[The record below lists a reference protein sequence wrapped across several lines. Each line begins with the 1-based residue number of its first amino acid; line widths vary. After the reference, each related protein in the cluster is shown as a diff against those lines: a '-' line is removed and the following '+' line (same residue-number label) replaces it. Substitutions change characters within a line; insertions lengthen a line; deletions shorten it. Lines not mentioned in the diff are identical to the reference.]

1 MRSKFI
7 SGLYSADNEILAN
20 FIAMWDKSTISNI
33 IKYKGFDLYDKIIN
47 KKNNDEFAQILE
59 NKKIE
64 LKEVDTNELRTMMI
78 MQLASY
84 FEIKLPKTLNM
95 YSLEQIGIKIENCSI
110 EALRKSDKA
119 FNETSLD
126 QMISYIF
133 QKLFD
138 ELSTKFNDKDNEDKK
153 EKIAKNI
160 FETISKMPDEQQQKL
175 KDELNVNELSE
186 DIVMKAI
193 ATGTFGAA
201 FATTISIAGFSAY
214 TFATSALASMAS
226 LIGVTVPFS
235 GYIGLTSAIAVL
247 ANPFFLISVMGFL
260 LYVLNKRSDES
271 IKNRLSPMIV
281 TLISILSAKSENYLC
296 TSEKHI
302 NNYNKIMLDFKEA
315 NEYKTEVMQN
325 KILGL
330 KDITLEK
337 QSVFNLSSIPS
348 STLATCDS
356 SMEFLN
362 QPIVQTSLH
371 DRLHSIINKSYNE
384 YSKETNFSITSL
396 TIGDLI
402 YDMSRIDPLVIES
415 VDFARKDDIADMF
428 SFAYFSERIDIE
440 SIGNISQL
448 KGYVAERLVAQQL
461 QSQGYEVEFPE
472 LSNQPGYDLL
482 VNNEPFQVKCGESES
497 LVNTHFEKYP
507 DIPVLVNE
515 ELGKFFINNDKVFP
529 IEGVRNDEIT
539 QLTIDNLESASE
551 IIDYEIP
558 LITIAIVSGK
568 NIFSVLQNK
577 IDIENAIGK
586 TVEESTARIVGG
598 LTGSQL
604 FMLGGMI
611 WMPAA
616 AVVGGAVGAVLGSI
630 TITKLVDKLKLMSLL
645 KEETKAI
652 DEAIK
657 VIMNKSIIIAEKNL
671 KIAEKKFYQTIT
683 ILKEKEEE
691 NIIKYIEY
699 RYNQE
704 YKYRIEKI
712 ELMKKVILTDSITL
726 DEETSNILISAQ
738 NAIVITEQVGVHP
751 YNIHFE
757 TSNLIDAIEQFNKA
771 ISASEITKLVKD
783 NILESNYINT
793 TKEKTKSIVSK
804 IKNFINKDI
813 INLTNDNLIEKLW
826 KWADENNISDFEWLE
841 IDELDDGGLWLG
853 LPRDK
858 DKLLSLT
865 ELYIDNN
872 NLSAITPEI
881 NILKNLKKLN
891 IGNNDLIELQKEIGK
906 LINLTELTLDRNKL
920 TKLPK
925 EISGLINLTTLDI
938 INNELNSIPDEIKD
952 LMCLTHLDL
961 SNNKLKTLP
970 SGIGKLVNLEY
981 LVLNDNQLT
990 ELPNEICNLTNL
1002 HYLVLNNNPNL
1013 NLTSKQEKWLEQ
1025 LKANGCSVHN
1035 WQYCDEMPF

>member
-47 KKNNDEFAQILE
+47 KENNDEFAQILE
-59 NKKIE
+59 DKKLE
-64 LKEVDTNELRTMMI
+64 LKEVDTNELRTMII

-110 EALRKSDKA
+110 EALRKSDKS
-119 FNETSLD
+119 FKETSLEE
-126 QMISYIF
+126 MISYIF
-133 QKLFD
+133 QELFND
-138 ELSTKFNDKDNEDKK
+138 MSKQFNDKNNEDK
-153 EKIAKNI
+153 EKIAQNI
-160 FETISKMPDEQQQKL
+160 FQTIQEMPKEQQDKL
-175 KDELNVNELSE
+175 KEELKVDELSE

-193 ATGTFGAA
+193 AAGTFGAA
-201 FATTISIAGFSAY
+201 FAATISIAGFSAY
-214 TFATSALASMAS
+214 TFATSALASMAG
-226 LIGVTVPFS
+226 LVGVGLPFGAYS
-235 GYIGLTSAIAVL
+235 GLTSVIAVL
-247 ANPFFLISVMGFL
+247 SNPLFLIGSIGFL
-260 LYVLNKRSDES
+260 IYILNSKSNES
-271 IKNRLSPMIV
+271 IRNRLSPMII
-281 TLISILSAKSENYLC
+281 TLISVLSAKSENYLC
-296 TSEKHI
+296 SSEKHI
-302 NNYNKIMLDFKEA
+302 NNYNKIILDFKEA
-315 NEYKTEVMQN
+315 NESKTEVMKD

-330 KDITLEK
+330 KDIKLEK
-337 QSVFNLSSIPS
+337 QSVFNLSNIPS

-362 QPIVQTSLH
+362 QPIIQTSLY
-371 DRLHSIINKSYNE
+371 DRLQSIINKSYNE
-384 YSKETNFSITSL
+384 YSKETNFSISSL

-428 SFAYFSERIDIE
+428 SFAYFSEKIDIE
-440 SIGNISQL
+440 SVGNISQL

-515 ELGKFFINNDKVFP
+515 ELGQFFINNDKVFP

-539 QLTIDNLESASE
+539 QLTIDNLENASE

-586 TVEESTARIVGG
+586 TVEESTTRIVGG

-616 AVVGGAVGAVLGSI
+616 GVVGGIVGVAIGSHYSYVAI
-630 TITKLVDKLKLMSLL
+630 SKLLKSTGLL

-652 DEAIK
+652 DDAIK
-657 VIMNKSIIIAEKNL
+657 IIMEKSIIIAEKNL
-671 KIAEKKFYQTIT
+671 KIAEKKFYKTIT
-683 ILKEKEEE
+683 ILKEKEKE

-712 ELMKKVILTDSITL
+712 ELMKKVILTEATIL
-726 DEETSNILISAQ
+726 DEETSNILVSAQ
-738 NAIVITEQVGVHP
+738 NAIIITEQVGVHP
-751 YNIHFE
+751 YNINSE
-757 TSNLIDAIEQFNKA
+757 TSDLINVIEQFNKA
-771 ISASEITKLVKD
+771 MSASEITKLVKE
-783 NILESNYINT
+783 NILESDYANT
-793 TKEKTKSIVSK
+793 AKEKTKEMIK
-804 IKNFINKDI
+804 I
-813 INLTNDNLIEKLW
+813 
-826 KWADENNISDFEWLE
+826 A
-841 IDELDDGGLWLG
+841 
-853 LPRDK
+853 
-858 DKLLSLT
+858 
-865 ELYIDNN
+865 
-872 NLSAITPEI
+872 
-881 NILKNLKKLN
+881 
-891 IGNNDLIELQKEIGK
+891 
-906 LINLTELTLDRNKL
+906 
-920 TKLPK
+920 
-925 EISGLINLTTLDI
+925 
-938 INNELNSIPDEIKD
+938 
-952 LMCLTHLDL
+952 
-961 SNNKLKTLP
+961 
-970 SGIGKLVNLEY
+970 
-981 LVLNDNQLT
+981 
-990 ELPNEICNLTNL
+990 
-1002 HYLVLNNNPNL
+1002 
-1013 NLTSKQEKWLEQ
+1013 EKWID
-1025 LKANGCSVHN
+1025 K
-1035 WQYCDEMPF
+1035 FR

>member
-47 KKNNDEFAQILE
+47 KENNDEFAQILE
-59 NKKIE
+59 DKKLE
-64 LKEVDTNELRTMMI
+64 LKEVDTNELRTMII

-110 EALRKSDKA
+110 EALRKSDKS
-119 FNETSLD
+119 FKETSLEE
-126 QMISYIF
+126 MISYIF
-133 QKLFD
+133 QELFND
-138 ELSTKFNDKDNEDKK
+138 MSKQFNDKNNEDK
-153 EKIAKNI
+153 EKIAQNI
-160 FETISKMPDEQQQKL
+160 FQTIQEMPKEQQDKL
-175 KDELNVNELSE
+175 KEELKVDELSE

-193 ATGTFGAA
+193 AAGTFGAA
-201 FATTISIAGFSAY
+201 FAATISIAGFSAY
-214 TFATSALASMAS
+214 TFATSALASMAG
-226 LIGVTVPFS
+226 LVGVGLPFGAYS
-235 GYIGLTSAIAVL
+235 GLTSVIAVL
-247 ANPFFLISVMGFL
+247 SNPLFLIGSIGFL
-260 LYVLNKRSDES
+260 IYILNSKSNES
-271 IKNRLSPMIV
+271 IRNRLSPMII
-281 TLISILSAKSENYLC
+281 TLISVLSAKSENYLC
-296 TSEKHI
+296 SSEKHI
-302 NNYNKIMLDFKEA
+302 NNYNKIILDFKEA
-315 NEYKTEVMQN
+315 NESKTEVMKD

-330 KDITLEK
+330 KDIKLEK
-337 QSVFNLSSIPS
+337 QSVFNLSNIPS

-362 QPIVQTSLH
+362 QPIIQTSLY
-371 DRLHSIINKSYNE
+371 DRLQSIINKSYNE
-384 YSKETNFSITSL
+384 YSKETNFSISSL

-428 SFAYFSERIDIE
+428 SFAYFSEKIDIE
-440 SIGNISQL
+440 SVGNISQL

-515 ELGKFFINNDKVFP
+515 ELGQFFINNDKVFP

-539 QLTIDNLESASE
+539 QLTIDNLENASE

-586 TVEESTARIVGG
+586 TVEESTTRIVGG

-616 AVVGGAVGAVLGSI
+616 GVVGGIVGVAIGSHYSYVAI
-630 TITKLVDKLKLMSLL
+630 SKLLKSTGLL

-652 DEAIK
+652 DDAIK
-657 VIMNKSIIIAEKNL
+657 IIMEKSIIIAEKNL
-671 KIAEKKFYQTIT
+671 KIAEKKFYKTIT
-683 ILKEKEEE
+683 ILKEKEQE

-712 ELMKKVILTDSITL
+712 ELMKKVILTEATIL
-726 DEETSNILISAQ
+726 DEETSNILVSAQ
-738 NAIVITEQVGVHP
+738 NAIIITEQVGVHP
-751 YNIHFE
+751 YNINSE
-757 TSNLIDAIEQFNKA
+757 TSDLINVIEQFNKA
-771 ISASEITKLVKD
+771 MSASEITKLVKE
-783 NILESNYINT
+783 NILESDYANT
-793 TKEKTKSIVSK
+793 AKEKTKEMIK
-804 IKNFINKDI
+804 I
-813 INLTNDNLIEKLW
+813 
-826 KWADENNISDFEWLE
+826 A
-841 IDELDDGGLWLG
+841 
-853 LPRDK
+853 
-858 DKLLSLT
+858 
-865 ELYIDNN
+865 
-872 NLSAITPEI
+872 
-881 NILKNLKKLN
+881 
-891 IGNNDLIELQKEIGK
+891 
-906 LINLTELTLDRNKL
+906 
-920 TKLPK
+920 
-925 EISGLINLTTLDI
+925 
-938 INNELNSIPDEIKD
+938 
-952 LMCLTHLDL
+952 
-961 SNNKLKTLP
+961 
-970 SGIGKLVNLEY
+970 
-981 LVLNDNQLT
+981 
-990 ELPNEICNLTNL
+990 
-1002 HYLVLNNNPNL
+1002 
-1013 NLTSKQEKWLEQ
+1013 EKWID
-1025 LKANGCSVHN
+1025 K
-1035 WQYCDEMPF
+1035 FR

>member
-20 FIAMWDKSTISNI
+20 FIAMWNKSTISNI

-47 KKNNDEFAQILE
+47 KENNDEFAQILE
-59 NKKIE
+59 NKKTE
-64 LKEVDTNELRTMMI
+64 LKEVDTNELRTMII

-110 EALRKSDKA
+110 EALRKSDKS
-119 FNETSLD
+119 FKETSLEE
-126 QMISYIF
+126 MISYIF
-133 QKLFD
+133 QELFND
-138 ELSTKFNDKDNEDKK
+138 MSKQFNDKNNEDK
-153 EKIAKNI
+153 EKIAQNI
-160 FETISKMPDEQQQKL
+160 FQTIKEMPKEQQDKL
-175 KDELNVNELSE
+175 KEELKVDELSE

-193 ATGTFGAA
+193 AAGTFGAA
-201 FATTISIAGFSAY
+201 FAATISIAGFSAY
-214 TFATSALASMAS
+214 TFATSALASMAG
-226 LIGVTVPFS
+226 LVGVGLPFGAYS
-235 GYIGLTSAIAVL
+235 GLTSVIAVL
-247 ANPFFLISVMGFL
+247 SNPLFLIGSIGFL
-260 LYVLNKRSDES
+260 IYILNSKSNES
-271 IKNRLSPMIV
+271 IRNRLSPMII
-281 TLISILSAKSENYLC
+281 TLISVLSAKSENYLC

-315 NEYKTEVMQN
+315 NEYKIEVMQD

-337 QSVFNLSSIPS
+337 QSVFNLSNIPS

-362 QPIVQTSLH
+362 QPIVQISLH
-371 DRLHSIINKSYNE
+371 DRLQSIIGKSYNE
-384 YSKETNFSITSL
+384 YSKEINFSIATL
-396 TIGDLI
+396 TVGDLI

-440 SIGNISQL
+440 SVGNISQL

-515 ELGKFFINNDKVFP
+515 ELGQFFINNDKVFP

-568 NIFSVLQNK
+568 NIFSVFQNK

-586 TVEESTARIVGG
+586 TVEESTTRIVGG

-630 TITKLVDKLKLMSLL
+630 TITKLVDKLKLMSFL

-652 DEAIK
+652 DTAIK
-657 VIMNKSIIIAEKNL
+657 IIMEKSIIIAEKNL

-683 ILKEKEEE
+683 ILKNKEQK

-712 ELMKKVILTDSITL
+712 ELMKKVVDTESIVL
-726 DEETSNILISAQ
+726 DEETSNILVSAQ
-738 NAIVITEQVGVHP
+738 NAIIITEQVGVHP
-751 YNIHFE
+751 YNIISE
-757 TSNLIDAIEQFNKA
+757 TSNLINAIEKFNKA
-771 ISASEITKLVKD
+771 ISASEITKLVKG
-783 NILESNYINT
+783 NIGSFIDSLPI
-793 TKEKTKSIVSK
+793 EKTKNKTKEMID
-804 IKNFINKDI
+804 ITKNW
-813 INLTNDNLIEKLW
+813 IER
-826 KWADENNISDFEWLE
+826 F
-841 IDELDDGGLWLG
+841 
-853 LPRDK
+853 R
-858 DKLLSLT
+858 
-865 ELYIDNN
+865 
-872 NLSAITPEI
+872 
-881 NILKNLKKLN
+881 
-891 IGNNDLIELQKEIGK
+891 
-906 LINLTELTLDRNKL
+906 
-920 TKLPK
+920 
-925 EISGLINLTTLDI
+925 
-938 INNELNSIPDEIKD
+938 
-952 LMCLTHLDL
+952 
-961 SNNKLKTLP
+961 
-970 SGIGKLVNLEY
+970 
-981 LVLNDNQLT
+981 
-990 ELPNEICNLTNL
+990 
-1002 HYLVLNNNPNL
+1002 
-1013 NLTSKQEKWLEQ
+1013 
-1025 LKANGCSVHN
+1025 
-1035 WQYCDEMPF
+1035 